1 MRATSAKRKS
11 LGRRAISLAVAALL
25 CLTMI
30 PAISLAATQ
39 GAEGDDIGGTWTGS
53 GYSLSDDGR
62 TATLTGAS
70 KFSFYV
76 PAAGTLTYGVSV
88 TKESSDIR
96 FYAPDFT
103 NGLYILD
110 SALSG
115 IRSAP
120 VNAGMYSFEV
130 VRDDKEFEMS
140 ISSVKLTEADGT
152 VHDILFN
159 KEVGEF
165 QDGSEVGDIT
175 GSWTGNG
182 YTPSSSGKSVRMTSG
197 STFMFVVPF
206 ASKLEYCVSVAK
218 GNYTQR
224 FYSPN
229 WMDGVYTGSSI
240 LVGEHTKNLDPGTY
254 TFQSG
259 NGDGYDLTIE
269 WAKVIDATGK
279 EHVIRFAEASAGG
292 TIEDAVISPVGDQP
306 WTGEPIVPEVSVTL
320 NGMLL
325 DPETDY
331 DVVASNN
338 IEPGTA
344 IVTVTGK
351 GAFIGQASSTF
362 NIVKLLDPATGYVS
376 GLWSGSGY
384 SVVDDGS
391 SAEISNATFTFIAP
405 EKGDLS
411 IVYERRG
418 ADEKLVSPTGV
429 YSAWGDGSHVSATS
443 NAGINASA
451 KLQFSSM
458 STEGSW
464 VVSNVVYK
472 GTSGKTYLVVF
483 DNAVPSAELIDI
495 AEATVSDVLDQ
506 IFTGNAIEPD
516 FTVTFAGKTLEKG
529 TDYTV
534 EYKNNK
540 KIGTA
545 KATLIGKGAYRGT
558 LVKTFNIVSGE
569 SLPSDISEA
578 VIADIPDQVWTGEP
592 IEPALAVTLGGRPL
606 AKGTDYTVK
615 FEDNVD
621 EGTAMATLSGAG
633 FYKGVAIKEF
643 KIRKVAEN
651 DLLRAVIAD
660 IPDQVWTGAPIEP
673 ELKVTLGD
681 KLLTKGTDYDVQFE
695 NNKNL
700 GIATATI
707 TGKGSYSGTIT
718 KQFTISRIPLKE
730 DMFAAI
736 VNQTYTGRA
745 FDPAELVSSS
755 VVPGSAYTVVAKV
768 GCDLTKTGEQ
778 AIVVIANE
786 NGSYEGSVELSFQ
799 IVGDKLKSFDVG
811 SLTYNGQMQRPL
823 ITNVTSETG
832 AELAPSDYTVT
843 YNKAAGDIKDAGIY
857 KVTVTGEGGFE
868 GSIEKEFTI
877 SPAAFTVAEIEGVS
891 FTGKNVAPESF
902 DATMVDN
909 SSVRLVE
916 GKDYDVTCTTAEGKT
931 VEDPHNISDA
941 GSYIYLFKGKGNYA
955 GSSCARVFDVNADSL
970 IVDPIAEQAYDGKD
984 KTPNLVVRVGNKV
997 LSATDYWV
1005 EYYLDNKKAEAG
1017 KIVDA
1022 GNYRAVVVGTGSYS
1036 GMQQQV
1042 SFVVKPVPITSVKE
1056 IADVVY
1062 NGSSQAP
1069 SVVALS
1075 GNSVI
1080 AGEGAYTVAF
1090 KDSAGQT
1097 LGEEQV
1103 ISVGVYTVEVH
1114 GTGNCT
1120 GSASRSFEIVAPTVV
1135 DEKTGISVSGTFL
1148 VDLAKAQGLDRVQPT
1163 IFKLEEGADE
1173 YKKALSQYL
1182 EKNSVAFDVYSITLE
1197 KIKDGKSVGFIT
1209 ELDEPCHVFIPVDSS
1224 YEGRTVKVL
1233 ESHEKADGAT
1243 ELIEFYAKVFKGG
1256 VLLAVDKFSSFATSV
1271 PAIQG
1276 EKVIEVEDNYEPMN
1290 PDDSNDGDQ
1299 SDADDKSGDAAVGQ
1313 VANAAANA
1321 ANAAAA
1327 VPNAAAVVPNAA
1339 AALGS
1344 TGDSTNA
1351 ASIAAFMLVMFGG
1364 IAFIA
1369 RRMKA

>member
-1 MRATSAKRKS
+1 MQAASAKKMD
-11 LGRRAISLAVAALL
+11 LGRRAIALVVAALL
-25 CLTMI
+25 CLTMV

-39 GAEGDDIGGTWTGS
+39 GGVKGDDIGGTWTGS
-53 GYSLSDDGR
+53 GYSLSDDGL

-88 TKESSDIR
+88 SKESSDIR

-103 NGLYILD
+103 NGQYILD
-110 SALSG
+110 SVLNG
-115 IRSAP
+115 TRSVP
-120 VNAGMYSFEV
+120 VNAGMYSFEI
-130 VRDDKEFEMS
+130 VRNDKEFEMS
-140 ISSVKLTEADGT
+140 VSSVKLTEADGT

-159 KEVGEF
+159 KEAGEF
-165 QDGSEVGDIT
+165 QDGSEVGDII
-175 GSWTGNG
+175 GSWTGSG
-182 YTPSSSGKSVRMTSG
+182 YSPSSSGKSVRMTSG
-197 STFMFVVPF
+197 STFTFVVPF
-206 ASKLEYCVSVAK
+206 ASKLEYCVSVVK
-218 GNYTQR
+218 GNFTQQ

-229 WMDGVYTGSSI
+229 WKDGVYTGSSI

-269 WAKVIDATGK
+269 WAKVTDATGK
-279 EHVIRFAEASAGG
+279 EHAIRFAEASAGG
-292 TIEDAVISPVGDQP
+292 TIEDAVIAPVGDQP
-306 WTGEPIVPEVSVTL
+306 WTGEPIVPEVSVSL

-331 DVVASNN
+331 DVTASNN

-344 IVTVTGK
+344 SFTVTGK
-351 GAFIGQASSTF
+351 GSFTGQVSSTF
-362 NIVKLLDPATGYVS
+362 NIVKLLDPETGYVS

-384 SVVDDGS
+384 SVVDGGA

-405 EKGDLS
+405 EKGDLCL
-411 IVYERRG
+411 VYERRG
-418 ADEKLVSPTGV
+418 ADGKLETPTGL
-429 YSAWGDGSHVSATS
+429 YSAWGDGPHAVNTS
-443 NAGINASA
+443 NSNFSAGE
-451 KLQFSSM
+451 KLRFSSI

-464 VVSNVVYK
+464 VVSNVIYK
-472 GTSGKTYLVVF
+472 GTSGKSYQVIF
-483 DNAVPSAELIDI
+483 GNEVPSDDRADI
-495 AEATVSDVLDQ
+495 AEAIVPDVIDQ
-506 IFTGNAIEPD
+506 IFTGEDIEPD
-516 FTVTFAGKTLEKG
+516 FTVTLAGKTLEKG

-534 EYKNNK
+534 EFKNNK

-545 KATLIGKGAYRGT
+545 RATLIGKGSYRGT
-558 LVKTFNIVSGE
+558 LVKTFNIISGE

-578 VIADIPDQVWTGEP
+578 TIADIPDQVWTGEP
-592 IEPALAVTLGGRPL
+592 IEPTLAVTLGGRPL
-606 AKGTDYTVK
+606 AKGVDYTVK
-615 FEDNVD
+615 FENNVD
-621 EGTAMATLSGAG
+621 EGTATATLSGAG
-633 FYKGVAIKEF
+633 FYKGVATKEF

-651 DLLRAVIAD
+651 DLLRATIAD
-660 IPDQVWTGAPIEP
+660 IPDQVWTGNPIEP
-673 ELKVTLGD
+673 ELTVTFGD
-681 KLLTKGTDYDVQFE
+681 KLLTKGTDYDVRFE
-695 NNKNL
+695 NNENL

-707 TGKGSYSGTIT
+707 TGKGSYSGAVT
-718 KQFTISRIPLKE
+718 KQFAISRIPLKE

-736 VNQTYTGRA
+736 ANRTYTGRA

-755 VVPGSAYTVVAKV
+755 VVPGSAYTAVPKE

-778 AIVVIANE
+778 TIIVTANE

-843 YNKAAGDIKDAGIY
+843 YNMAAGDIRDAGTY

-877 SPAAFTVAEIEGVS
+877 SPAAFTVAEIDGVS

-909 SSVRLVE
+909 PSVRLVE
-916 GKDYDVTCTTAEGKT
+916 GKDYDVTCTTAEGKA

-941 GSYIYLFKGKGNYA
+941 GAYIYLFKGKGNYA
-955 GSSCARVFDVNADSL
+955 GSSCARVFNINADSL

-997 LSATDYWV
+997 LSATDYQV

-1042 SFVVKPVPITSVKE
+1042 SFVVKPASITSVKE
-1056 IADVVY
+1056 IADIVY

-1069 SVVALS
+1069 SVVAMS

-1080 AGEGAYTVAF
+1080 TGDGAYTVAF
-1090 KDSAGQT
+1090 KDAAGQT
-1097 LGEEQV
+1097 LSEKQI
-1103 ISVGVYTVEVH
+1103 ISVGTYTVEVV
-1114 GTGNCT
+1114 GAGNCT
-1120 GSASRSFEIVAPTVV
+1120 GSASRTFEIVVPTVK
-1135 DEKTGISVSGTFL
+1135 DEKTGVSVSGTFL
-1148 VDLAKAQGLDRVQPT
+1148 VDLAKAQGLDRIQVN
-1163 IFKLEEGADE
+1163 ISKLEEGTDE
-1173 YKKALSQYL
+1173 YNKALSQYL
-1182 EKNSVAFDVYSITLE
+1182 QKDSVAFDAYSVTLE

-1209 ELDEPCHVFIPVDSS
+1209 ELDEPCRVSIPVDAS
-1224 YEGRTVKVL
+1224 YDGRTATVL

-1243 ELIEFYAKVFKGG
+1243 ELIQFNAKVSKGG
-1256 VLLAVDKFSSFATSV
+1256 VLLAVDKFSTFAVSV
-1271 PAIQG
+1271 PAMQG
-1276 EKVIEVEDNYEPMN
+1276 EKVIEVPSSEPTKPN
-1290 PDDSNDGDQ
+1290 DSTNDDEPN
-1299 SDADDKSGDAAVGQ
+1299 ADDKTGDAAVGQ

-1321 ANAAAA
+1321 ANVANAAAA
-1327 VPNAAAVVPNAA
+1327 VPNAA

-1344 TGDSTNA
+1344 TGDSTNL
-1351 ASIAAFMLVMFGG
+1351 ASIATCMLVMLGG
-1364 IAFIA
+1364 IFFIV